1 MAILV
6 SMAEN
11 ENIENRRKR
20 LIFRSGHRGTK
31 EMDLIMGS
39 FAAKYVPGFSEEELG
54 LYEEI
59 LEFPDPDLYNWI
71 TGKEETPANVVN
83 DVFAKLLSHKF
94 V

>member
-1 MAILV
+1 
-6 SMAEN
+6 MAEN

-39 FAAKYVPGFSEEELG
+39 FAAQYVPGFSESELG
-54 LYEEI
+54 LYEDI
-59 LEFPDPDLYNWI
+59 LQFSDPDLYNWI
-71 TGKEETPANVVN
+71 TGREEAPANVSN
-83 DVFAKLLSHKF
+83 DVLEKLLAHKF